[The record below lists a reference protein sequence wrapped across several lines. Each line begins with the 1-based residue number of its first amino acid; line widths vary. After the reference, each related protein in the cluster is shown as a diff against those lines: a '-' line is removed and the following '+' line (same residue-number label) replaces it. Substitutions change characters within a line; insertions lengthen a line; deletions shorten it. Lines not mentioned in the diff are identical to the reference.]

1 MRIRTPTAAFND
13 QPFTGAG
20 VSLYVTI
27 GTEIVY
33 RYLRVVGGRRRG
45 RNGWIKGSGAVRGFG
60 SGVNKTARVSSA
72 ADPTAQIV
80 YALPAALASQVV
92 TFDVRRYDTNV
103 ENENDGFHTV
113 TVTLDANRDAVSTI
127 NATAEVLSQEIREGG
142 VVRLFLRVYETLDG
156 TQPILV
162 RATRTAG
169 PSSPADATATY
180 TAGQSVVEI
189 DTPALLD
196 SSAYTYT
203 IRLENGAVTKSV
215 VTGLSVTADAT
226 GPAVPQFVTAET
238 R

>member
-1 MRIRTPTAAFND
+1 MRIRSPQSAFND

-20 VSLYVTI
+20 VSLYVSI

-33 RYLRVVGGRRRG
+33 RHLRVLGGRRRG
-45 RNGWIKGSGAVRGFG
+45 RNGWIKGAGAVRGFG

-92 TFDVRRYDTNV
+92 TFDVRRYENHV
-103 ENENDGFHTV
+103 ENESDNYRTV
-113 TVTLDANRDAVSTI
+113 TATLDSSRDPVSTI
-127 NATAEVLSQEIREGG
+127 NATAAVISQEIREGG
-142 VVRLFLRVYETLDG
+142 VVRIFLRVFETLDG

-180 TAGQSVVEI
+180 TAGQGIVEI

-226 GPAVPQFVTAET
+226 GPAVPQFVTAEA